1 MNKLNYKTM
10 NYSFMHCPRQNGM
23 TLVVSLVIL
32 VAMTL
37 LGVTSMQSTRTEIA
51 MAGNLRE
58 ANITFN
64 AAEVGLRA
72 GEGYVNNTISITVFD
87 DPSIGLYPELDN
99 DPFYNVSSTWDASQT
114 ANTNL
119 PHVSEQP
126 RFIIHYLGDRSQN
139 QVAAVNI
146 GGYGGGQPGLT
157 ISNFRITARGAG
169 QSGNTYRMVQSY
181 FGHEY

>member
-1 MNKLNYKTM
+1 MKKLNYKVM
-10 NYSFMHCPRQNGM
+10 AYSFKDYTRQSGM

-32 VAMTL
+32 IALTV

-58 ANITFN
+58 SGITFN

-72 GEGYVNNTISITVFD
+72 AEDFVNNTISLSMFN
-87 DPSIGLYPELDN
+87 DPAIGLYPELTP
-99 DPFYNVSSTWDASQT
+99 DPPYSVAATWDASQT
-114 ANTNL
+114 ASTTL
-119 PHVSEQP
+119 PHVKEQP

-139 QVAAVNI
+139 EVGSVNI
-146 GGYGGGQPGLT
+146 GGYGSGQPGIT
-157 ISNFRITARGAG
+157 VSNFRITARGTG
-169 QSGNTYRMVQSY
+169 QSGNTYRYVQSY